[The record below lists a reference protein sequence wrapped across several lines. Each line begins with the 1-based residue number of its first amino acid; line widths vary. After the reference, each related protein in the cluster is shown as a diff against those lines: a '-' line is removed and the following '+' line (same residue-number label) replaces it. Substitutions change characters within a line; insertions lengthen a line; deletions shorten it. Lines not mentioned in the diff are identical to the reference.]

1 MVWPSLRWDWPC
13 HSCREDLDISRT
25 LGGLHFTALA
35 AGSVLAGF
43 ASERLTTRWGRR
55 LVFWAGGTG
64 VAAGALIVGVGWH
77 PAVTLSGSI
86 VLGTSGALMLTTGQA
101 ALSDHHSLH
110 RPVAITEVNTA
121 MSLGA
126 VMPALL
132 IGGFAAAG
140 LGWRPAFLAPLGI
153 WIVRDHRRTEAFPA
167 PAPAS
172 SQVERQR
179 LPRSYWIYWA
189 ALIPAVGAEW
199 SIGAWGAGF
208 LVEVMDTSEAAAALL
223 MTGFFGAMVAGRA
236 IGARIARKAEPSA
249 MVATSVGVG
258 AAGALLLL
266 LANSVLQ
273 AVLGLLIAG
282 LGISMLFPMLLALA
296 MSTAPGRADA
306 ASARAF
312 IAGGSAVLVAPVT
325 LGAIADQAGIRAA
338 FGLVPALLGVL
349 ALLAAVGWWTG
360 AGSRVAKA

>member
-1 MVWPSLRWDWPC
+1 MCGSRSLIRQGRQGARGLASVDVTDRSSQPFVRDPFTLLAYGMAVAFGLALAALGTG
-13 HSCREDLDISRT
+13 HATHARGPRHQAGA

-43 ASERLTTRWGRR
+43 ASERLTTRCESSSCVLGRWNR
-55 LVFWAGGTG
+55 

-121 MSLGA
+121 MILGA

-153 WIVRDHRRTEAFPA
+153 WIVLTVTGRTEPFPA

-189 ALIPAVGAEW
+189 ALIPGR
-199 SIGAWGAGF
+199 SR
-208 LVEVMDTSEAAAALL
+208 
-223 MTGFFGAMVAGRA
+223 MVDRG
-236 IGARIARKAEPSA
+236 
-249 MVATSVGVG
+249 M
-258 AAGALLLL
+258 
-266 LANSVLQ
+266 
-273 AVLGLLIAG
+273 
-282 LGISMLFPMLLALA
+282 
-296 MSTAPGRADA
+296 
-306 ASARAF
+306 
-312 IAGGSAVLVAPVT
+312 
-325 LGAIADQAGIRAA
+325 
-338 FGLVPALLGVL
+338 
-349 ALLAAVGWWTG
+349 
-360 AGSRVAKA
+360 GSRLSG